1 MLKHKKKSCFVVV
14 FFFYATLW
22 ISSIYKNSSCCDRYL
37 NTNTSIPKKSD
48 ETEGGIS
55 KESIAQANPTPTAP
69 PTAAVTQAVHLTTS
83 PTAHKAEVNDSSEIN
98 PWAERSKESIDSA
111 RKPDLKPFK
120 DEVEEDA
127 VVAENEADKQALL
140 KEIPAANKTE
150 AAVDEESNDAID
162 EDIPSQTE
170 VFNVSPPRPKLV
182 TPFRGRCPVCREY

>member
-1 MLKHKKKSCFVVV
+1 MLKHKEKSC

-98 PWAERSKESIDSA
+98 PWVERSKESIDSA